1 MRTWGEISGR
11 EKGDGSEDYMEEVEM
26 EMEMA
31 EEIIRV
37 KSGGDRKSVV

>member
-1 MRTWGEISGR
+1 MRTWDEISGR

-26 EMEMA
+26 EMG

-37 KSGGDRKSVV
+37 KSGGGGGI

>member
-26 EMEMA
+26 EMEMG

-37 KSGGDRKSVV
+37 KSGGGGGI